1 MTKFVLFG
9 AGRIGRIHAENI
21 ARNRATRLEYI
32 VDVNA
37 RAAEELATQFAAR
50 AVSTDAALADPNIDA
65 VVIATATNTHYEL
78 IARSATA
85 GKAIFCEKPLDI
97 DVPRSR
103 LIAETVQ
110 RLQVPFFL
118 AFNRRFDPH
127 YCALHQALW
136 NGTIGRP
143 ELILITSR
151 DTNPPPR
158 EYLLSSGTIFR
169 HMTIHEIDL
178 FRWLTGEEPAEV
190 YATGSCFVYP
200 ELESASGPDTAVTT
214 LKTASGVIGVI
225 NNLLRSAFG
234 YDQRVEVQGE
244 KGVLQVGNPDR
255 LGLVKLNR
263 DGELKSG
270 PENGFIER
278 FADAYREELD
288 AFVAQLGTGA
298 TMEPSC
304 MDGLRAAI
312 IAESIERAYREGAPV
327 KVPPT

>member
-1 MTKFVLFG
+1 MTKFALFG
-9 AGRIGRIHAENI
+9 AGRIGKIHAENI

-32 VDVNA
+32 VDVNG
-37 RAAEELATQFAAR
+37 RAAEELAMQFAAQ
-50 AVSTDAALADPNIDA
+50 AASADAALSDPSIDA

-78 IARSATA
+78 IARSAAA
-85 GKAIFCEKPLDI
+85 GKAIFCEKPLDV
-97 DVPRSR
+97 DVSRSR

-110 RLQVPFFL
+110 QQQVPFFL

-127 YCALHQALW
+127 YHALHQALW

-143 ELILITSR
+143 ELVLITSR
-151 DTNPPPR
+151 DADPPSR

-200 ELESASGPDTAVTT
+200 ELESSSGPDTAVTT

-234 YDQRVEVQGE
+234 YDQRLEVQGE
-244 KGVLQVGNPDR
+244 QGVLQVSNRDR
-255 LGLVKLNR
+255 LGLIKLNR
-263 DGELKSG
+263 EGEMRSG
-270 PENGFIER
+270 PKDGFIDR
-278 FADAYREELD
+278 FADAYRAELE
-288 AFVAQLGTGA
+288 AFIGQLRAGA
-298 TMEPSC
+298 SMAPSC
-304 MDGLRAAI
+304 ADGLRAAI
-312 IAESIERAYREGAPV
+312 IGECIERSCREGAPV
-327 KVPPT
+327 KVPPA